1 MAEASNATAD
11 SAPADIAPAEPQAR
25 NVIYCGVCTLPPEYC
40 EFGGTVKKCE
50 EWLKANHPD
59 MHTHIHSEEAL
70 TTPLTTLS
78 LSAQKRAEK
87 DSQKKQAKAEAAE
100 ARLHEKKKSAKVL
113 IKRVERS
120 KRKYVTAISGLE
132 AHGLDLKKVA
142 KELGKR
148 FATGSS
154 VTKVPSGGEEIVV
167 QGDLSDEVYEWITGT
182 YEDVPER
189 NIECVEDKKKK
200 ASGGPA

>member
-1 MAEASNATAD
+1 MAEASNASAD
-11 SAPADIAPAEPQAR
+11 SAPAESQAR

-50 EWLKANHPD
+50 EWLRANHAD
-59 MHTHIHSEEAL
+59 MHTRIYSEEAL
-70 TTPLTTLS
+70 AAPLTALS

-120 KRKYVTAISGLE
+120 KRKYVTAVSGLE
-132 AHGLDLKKVA
+132 AHGLELKKVA
-142 KELGKR
+142 KELGKK

-154 VTKVPSGGEEIVV
+154 VTKVASGGEEIVV
-167 QGDLSDEVYEWITGT
+167 QGDLSDEIYDWITGT
-182 YEDVPER
+182 YEDVPED
-189 NIECVEDKKKK
+189 NIECIEDKKKK
-200 ASGGPA
+200 GSGGPA